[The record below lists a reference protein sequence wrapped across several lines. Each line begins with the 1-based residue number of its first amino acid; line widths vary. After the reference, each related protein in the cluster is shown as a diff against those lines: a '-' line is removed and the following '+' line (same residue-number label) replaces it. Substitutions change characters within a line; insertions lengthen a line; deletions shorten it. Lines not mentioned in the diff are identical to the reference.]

1 MDRPPRVLPETRRK
15 VSAEG
20 GLPKLFRLL
29 VDFFRNLPK
38 LPAAGRYSTMFE
50 CTVFKVF
57 PGGREFRWP
66 GRSRRNYYKY
76 GLTKSFVQISVH
88 T

>member
-38 LPAAGRYSTMFE
+38 LPAAGRYYKYWCFQSF
-50 CTVFKVF
+50 
-57 PGGREFRWP
+57 
-66 GRSRRNYYKY
+66 SRRP
-76 GLTKSFVQISVH
+76 GVSVAGKVPPKLL
-88 T
+88 

>member
-38 LPAAGRYSTMFE
+38 LPAAGRY
-50 CTVFKVF
+50 FKYCF
-57 PGGREFRWP
+57 QSSQEQ
-66 GRSRRNYYKY
+66 
-76 GLTKSFVQISVH
+76 QISLIPEPCPVFNFINH
-88 T
+88 